1 MRSAPFPAGV
11 RESLLWRELSVW
23 LAAAIVAVG
32 IGAGVA
38 WNAKYMVAL
47 GAATVVGAFLL
58 QRRGNGF
65 LLALAFALSV
75 PYWITF
81 GSAQLDAA
89 RVMLVVGCAGLI
101 VGGWRTRRSLV
112 DLAVVGLAVT
122 EIASWTGTRA
132 QAVPHA
138 LLIYSLIPL
147 GLYLVARV
155 SVGWD
160 SADRSVRALLLFT
173 TIGALTVLYEKF
185 IAGHIVFADVADP
198 ASSQFNGGPG
208 KLLRP
213 GGIFGGAPAAS
224 IVLSM
229 ALLASLPLAVKERG
243 NRRLVTAG
251 AMLVILLAIVLTF
264 SRAGW
269 AGLIAGLVVYVW
281 LHPWRLRWWLQSLLV
296 LATIA
301 TIVFWALPSGATQ
314 SAGFQEAVVRSQNV
328 TGRFNLWAATPG
340 LVLDSPTH
348 LVFGRGFDTF
358 FSTAVSAEPRSGNPL
373 WAAGG
378 PHNDYL
384 RALVEEGV
392 VGLVLL
398 LGWTL
403 GAVVVGVREL
413 RRLPARSPQRSVLG
427 ALTAAVV
434 CFMIASLGHDVS
446 QNEPSLVAAAIFTG
460 LLMAFAKSDP
470 PPSAVQLG

>member
-1 MRSAPFPAGV
+1 MLWP
-11 RESLLWRELSVW
+11 ESLTW
-23 LAAAIVAVG
+23 LAAVVLAVVV
-32 IGAGVA
+32 GAGVA
-38 WNAKYMVAL
+38 WNAKYIVAL
-47 GAATVVGAFLL
+47 GGMTMVVALLL

-65 LLALAFALSV
+65 LLALAIALSV

-81 GSAQLDAA
+81 GSAQVDAA
-89 RVMLVVGCAGLI
+89 RLMLVSACAGL
-101 VGGWRTRRSLV
+101 VAGGWRTRVSLV
-112 DLAVVGLAVT
+112 DLAVVGVAAT
-122 EIASWTGTRA
+122 NIFSWSSTQT
-132 QAVPHA
+132 QAVPHT

-160 SADRSVRALLLFT
+160 SADRLLRAVLLFA

-185 IAGHIVFADVADP
+185 VAGHIVFNDVADP
-198 ASSQFNGGPG
+198 ASSQFNGGSG

-243 NRRLVTAG
+243 VRLLVTAG
-251 AMLVILLAIVLTF
+251 SMLVILLAIVLTF

-269 AGLIAGLVVYVW
+269 AGLVTGLVVYLW
-281 LHPWRLRWWLQSLLV
+281 LYPWRLRWWAQSLLV

-314 SAGFQEAVVRSQNV
+314 SSGFQEAVVRSQNV
-328 TGRFNLWAATPG
+328 TGRFSLWAASPR
-340 LVLDSPTH
+340 LILDSPTH

-358 FSTAVSAEPRSGNPL
+358 YSTGVSAEPPGGSPL
-373 WAAGG
+373 WAEGG
-378 PHNDYL
+378 PHDDYL

-392 VGLVLL
+392 VGLVFLV
-398 LGWTL
+398 GWTL
-403 GAVVVGVREL
+403 GSVRVGVREL
-413 RRLPARSPQRSVLG
+413 WRLPARTPQRSVLG
-427 ALTAAVV
+427 ALTGTVV
-434 CFMIASLGHDVS
+434 CYIIASIGHDVS
-446 QNEPSLVAAAIFTG
+446 HNEPSLVAVAIFTG
-460 LLMAFAKSDP
+460 VLMAFAKSVP
-470 PPSAVQLG
+470 PPSAVQLGQQWD